1 MTSQKQN
8 DLLSDT
14 HIAYISK
21 YTKAS
26 RDDIASLTN
35 ELALDRPD
43 GKMCKDAFRK
53 WLSTMDIKP
62 RERPDASVE
71 MIQDHVFRRFDRQG
85 KGLIELQEFLAVVY
99 IMTNGQEKPENI
111 FDLFDVDGDG
121 ELTKQELGVVW
132 EKIFR
137 SKEEFEKMF
146 DQMDID
152 KNGSISK
159 DEFIDFYPKLK
170 EQGSWTTTL

>member
-1 MTSQKQN
+1 MHDKLSNIKIGLDKMTSQKQN
-8 DLLSDT
+8 DLLSDI

-71 MIQDHVFRRFDRQG
+71 ISSQ
-85 KGLIELQEFLAVVY
+85 
-99 IMTNGQEKPENI
+99 
-111 FDLFDVDGDG
+111 
-121 ELTKQELGVVW
+121 
-132 EKIFR
+132 
-137 SKEEFEKMF
+137 
-146 DQMDID
+146 ID
-152 KNGSISK
+152 KK
-159 DEFIDFYPKLK
+159 
-170 EQGSWTTTL
+170 